1 MEVNDHLRWHC
12 QWNPTIYGQW
22 FFKETLSVESHQIW
36 RSWIIWGDIVSG
48 IPPDMEVNDNLGDI
62 VSGIPSDTEVKD
74 DLRWHYQW
82 KPTIYG
88 GQWSFEE
95 TLSVESH
102 QIWKSR
108 TIWGDIVSGI
118 SPDMEIKDHL
128 KRHCQWNPTRY
139 GGQGSFRWHCQWNLT
154 TYGGQGSFRWHCQR
168 NLTTYGGQG
177 SFEET
182 QSVESH
188 QKWRSWVI
196 WDDIVSGIPPDME
209 VKHHLRRHCR
219 WNPTRDGGQG
229 SFEGTLS
236 VESHHIWR
244 SVII

>member
-1 MEVNDHLRWHC
+1 MEVGDHL
-12 QWNPTIYGQW
+12 
-22 FFKETLSVESHQIW
+22 
-36 RSWIIWGDIVSG
+36 GDIVSG
-48 IPPDMEVNDNLGDI
+48 IPPDMEVNDNLDDI
-62 VSGIPSDTEVKD
+62 VSGISSDTEVKD
-74 DLRWHYQW
+74 NLRWHCQW
-82 KPTIYG
+82 NPTIYG

-108 TIWGDIVSGI
+108 TIWVDIVSGI

-139 GGQGSFRWHCQWNLT
+139 GGQGSFRWHCQ
-154 TYGGQGSFRWHCQR
+154 R
-168 NLTTYGGQG
+168 NLTTYGGEG

-188 QKWRSWVI
+188 QIWRSRII

-209 VKHHLRRHCR
+209 VEDHLGGNASGIPPDMDVNDHLGDIVSGISPHMEVKDHLRRHCQR
-219 WNPTRDGGQG
+219 NPTRYGGEGLFRWHCQWNPT
-229 SFEGTLS
+229 S
-236 VESHHIWR
+236 
-244 SVII
+244 